1 MTDSDQ
7 RRRISRDIV
16 NLDVRLIKAVDR
28 VSRAVDDSTF
38 SLVTVEIGRMRA
50 ERAAKRL
57 ELESM

>member
-1 MTDSDQ
+1 MTDNDQ
-7 RRRISRDIV
+7 RRRLSQDIV

-28 VSRAVDDSTF
+28 VSRAVDDSAF

-57 ELESM
+57 QLESL